1 MYAEIIVLRN
11 HANLDQLF
19 TYTVPQALEAVIA
32 IGSRVMVPFGG
43 ESLEGVVWHLADDT
57 DVATT
62 KLKAILFC
70 FEAALSLP
78 ETLLKVTAFMRD
90 AYLCTHA
97 EALQLLLPTGTLVEA
112 VQQYTFLSD
121 EPMARIKATPSMKQL
136 VVLLQETGICDE
148 TAIDLPFSHALVK
161 RNLKQLAALNV
172 VSEKT
177 VYTQKV
183 KDRYVA
189 IYRVTAID
197 DQFAVSVPSHYK
209 AKHRALAYL
218 KKHPD
223 GKLSA
228 LREGAQISKSVI
240 DWLIGD
246 SLIAITEVEDRRM
259 PSFMESVSAKESVSL
274 SEDQAA
280 VVEAIKT
287 HFVTA
292 PEKPVL
298 LRGVTGSGKTEVY
311 MALIDVMLKAGK
323 RAIYLVPE
331 IALTPQMVSRLAKRF
346 GASRIALMHSKLS
359 AGERFDQWKAMREGS
374 IDIVIG
380 ARSAVFAPIDNIGI
394 IIVDESH
401 EHSYRSERRPKFDT
415 YEIAKYRAMQE
426 KALLIE
432 GSATPSV
439 DSIYEVKND
448 RREMFVLERRYNVH
462 EPPKPEIIDMRQE
475 LTAGNRTI
483 LSRRLYEAI
492 EERLA
497 RGEQSIIFLNR
508 TGHSTFVTCRSCGY
522 TLTCPNCDITLTY
535 HKHENKMSCHYC
547 QYESFVPRNCPSC
560 GSPYFKHFGVGTE
573 KLEETLKNFFP
584 QASVGRM
591 DRTTTSRK
599 GAFEAILERVET
611 EEIDILVGTQMIAKG
626 LDFEKVTLVG
636 IISVDLLMNMPHF
649 QAGEMTYQMVQQ
661 VSGRAGRGAL
671 PGEVILQTYQPEH
684 YAINCENYTAFYEH
698 EIAVRQ
704 RLNYPPYCKMV
715 NLLFLSRTEA
725 VAADYAE
732 KTYQYLKANLLK
744 KGLHSEV
751 EIFPAHPA
759 LLKKIDGNYRF
770 QVLMKVQSDG
780 YEAVKGWVDK
790 LQTRFVSIS
799 DCKINLDLNAKNI
812 L

>member
-19 TYTVPQALEAVIA
+19 TYTVPLNLEAVITV
-32 IGSRVMVPFGG
+32 GSRVMVPFGG
-43 ESLEGVVWHLADDT
+43 ESLEGVVWHLAHET
-57 DVATT
+57 SVEAA

-70 FEAALSLP
+70 FEPTLSLP
-78 ETLLKVTAFMRD
+78 ETLLNVTAFMKET
-90 AYLCTHA
+90 YLSTHA
-97 EALQLLLPTGTLVEA
+97 EVLQLLLPTGTLVEA
-112 VQQYTFLSD
+112 VQQYTFITD
-121 EPMARIKATPSMKQL
+121 EPLAHTKATPSIKQL
-136 VVLLQETGICDE
+136 ASWIQDAGVCEE
-148 TAIDLPFSHALVK
+148 NMIDIPFSQALVK
-161 RNLKQLAALNV
+161 RNLKQLVALNV
-172 VSEKT
+172 LSEKT
-177 VYTQKV
+177 VYVQKV
-183 KDRYVA
+183 KDRYVSRYHA
-189 IYRVTAID
+189 EDIT
-197 DQFAVSVPSHYK
+197 DQTRASIPAHYH
-209 AKHRALAYL
+209 AKHRALDYL
-218 KKHPD
+218 IKHPD
-223 GKLSA
+223 GKLSV
-228 LREGAQISKSVI
+228 LREGARISKSVI
-240 DWLIGD
+240 DWLKHDG
-246 SLIAITEVEDRRM
+246 LIKVTEVEDRRM
-259 PSFMESVSAKESVSL
+259 PSFMESVSAKKSVQL
-274 SEDQAA
+274 SPDQTTVVGA
-280 VVEAIKT
+280 VRKHFLEAPT
-287 HFVTA
+287 M
-292 PEKPVL
+292 PVL

-311 MALIDVMLKAGK
+311 MALIDSMLKVGR

-374 IDIVIG
+374 VDIVIG
-380 ARSAVFAPIDNIGI
+380 ARSAIFAPIDNIGI
-394 IIVDESH
+394 IIIDESH

-415 YEIAKYRAMQE
+415 YEIAKYRALQE

-432 GSATPSV
+432 GSATPSI
-439 DSIYEVKND
+439 DSVHEVLNG
-448 RREMFVLERRYNVH
+448 RRQMFALEKRYNVH

-492 EERLA
+492 EERLE

-560 GSPYFKHFGVGTE
+560 GSSYFKHFGVGTE
-573 KLEETLKNFFP
+573 KLEETLKKFFP
-584 QASVGRM
+584 HATIGRM

-599 GAFEAILERVET
+599 GSFEAILERVET

-626 LDFEKVTLVG
+626 LDFENVTLVG

-684 YAINCENYTAFYEH
+684 YAINCETYHAFYEH
-698 EIAVRQ
+698 EIALRQ
-704 RLNYPPYCKMV
+704 RLNYPPFCRMV
-715 NLLFLSRTEA
+715 NLLFLSRSEA
-725 VAADYAE
+725 TAEDYAE
-732 KTYQYLKANLLK
+732 KTFQYLKANLFK
-744 KGLHSEV
+744 KDLHSMV

-770 QVLMKVQSDG
+770 QVLMKVQSEG

-799 DCKINLDLNAKNI
+799 DCKINIDLNAKNI